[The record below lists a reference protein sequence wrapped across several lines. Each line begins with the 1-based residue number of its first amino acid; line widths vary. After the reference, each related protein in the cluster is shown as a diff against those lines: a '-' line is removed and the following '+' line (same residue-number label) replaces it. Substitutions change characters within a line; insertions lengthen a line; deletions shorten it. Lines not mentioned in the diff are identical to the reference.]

1 MKKKY
6 LDIDVYTALQKRL
19 DYIFQEF
26 DNIYVSF
33 SGGKDSG
40 LLLHLVMDYM
50 KEHKIRKRIGVFHQ
64 DFEAQYSFTTQ
75 YVEQMFEMYL
85 LRIEPYWVCLPMK
98 VRSAMSNYQMYWCPW
113 DDEKKDIWVRPM
125 PTKPYVINMNRN
137 PFFLYKYKMLQ
148 EDLAKQFGRWL
159 DVYKRQG
166 TRFPTRR
173 WRAWQRG

>member
-64 DFEAQYSFTTQ
+64 DFEAQYTVTTD
-75 YVEQMFEMYL
+75 YITRTFKRLENEYG
-85 LRIEPYWVCLPMK
+85 IELYWV
-98 VRSAMSNYQMYWCPW
+98 
-113 DDEKKDIWVRPM
+113 
-125 PTKPYVINMNRN
+125 
-137 PFFLYKYKMLQ
+137 
-148 EDLAKQFGRWL
+148 
-159 DVYKRQG
+159 
-166 TRFPTRR
+166 
-173 WRAWQRG
+173 